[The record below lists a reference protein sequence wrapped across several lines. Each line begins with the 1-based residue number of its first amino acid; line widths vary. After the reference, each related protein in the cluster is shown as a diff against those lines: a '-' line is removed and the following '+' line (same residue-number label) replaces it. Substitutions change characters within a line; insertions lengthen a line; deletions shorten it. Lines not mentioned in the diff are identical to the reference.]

1 MIVKL
6 LLSLCKSFIANLPVL
21 DLDFGYLIAMQ
32 EFAFDLIVDGVS
44 LLGVFIG
51 GKGLQAI
58 FIYFGVLLAINAF
71 YIAYQL
77 VWFFLKKLPMLNIR
91 Q

>member
-6 LLSLCKSFIANLPVL
+6 LLTLCKAFLANLPTM
-21 DLDFGYLIAMQ
+21 DFDFGYLIAAQ
-32 EFAFDLIVDGVS
+32 EFAFDLIVDGIQ

-51 GKGLQAI
+51 PNGLQAI
-58 FIYFGVLLAINAF
+58 FIYFGVLLAVNAF

-77 VWFFLKKLPMLNIR
+77 VWFFLKKLPMLNVR